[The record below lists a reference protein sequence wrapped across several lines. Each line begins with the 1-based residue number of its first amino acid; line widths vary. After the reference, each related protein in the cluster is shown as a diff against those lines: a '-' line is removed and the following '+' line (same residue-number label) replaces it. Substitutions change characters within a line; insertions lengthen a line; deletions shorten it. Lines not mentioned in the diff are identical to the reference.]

1 MEVLLAGN
9 TGYVTETFIE
19 ESFPECDVVVLGN
32 EMLKSNRK
40 KNILSRPFIKDEKEL
55 KEIFETYEFERIV
68 YFSNYLTMHGRMTGE
83 LEQLR
88 QILQLCKKNK
98 EVVSTT
104 LSKHRKCSYGIWKYV
119 SDKHQDSE
127 NSSFIFSGIHTGLF
141 L

>member
-55 KEIFETYEFERIV
+55 KEIFKLSDHAWKDDRRTGTTETDTSV
-68 YFSNYLTMHGRMTGE
+68 M
-83 LEQLR
+83 Q
-88 QILQLCKKNK
+88 K
-98 EVVSTT
+98 E
-104 LSKHRKCSYGIWKYV
+104 
-119 SDKHQDSE
+119 
-127 NSSFIFSGIHTGLF
+127 
-141 L
+141 

>member
-68 YFSNYLTMHGRMTGE
+68 YFSNYLTMHGRILIYIQRYTHRTFFISCLQRQKKAE
-83 LEQLR
+83 KLFLR
-88 QILQLCKKNK
+88 NHRNK
-98 EVVSTT
+98 
-104 LSKHRKCSYGIWKYV
+104 I
-119 SDKHQDSE
+119 
-127 NSSFIFSGIHTGLF
+127 FIFYVWMIWQNCFIKYMTIGEKNAV
-141 L
+141 

>member
-98 EVVSTT
+98 EIRMLYLTGQENIYS
-104 LSKHRKCSYGIWKYV
+104 SKNI
-119 SDKHQDSE
+119 
-127 NSSFIFSGIHTGLF
+127 LA
-141 L
+141 

>member
-55 KEIFETYEFERIV
+55 KEI
-68 YFSNYLTMHGRMTGE
+68 
-83 LEQLR
+83 
-88 QILQLCKKNK
+88 
-98 EVVSTT
+98 
-104 LSKHRKCSYGIWKYV
+104 SKHMSLK
-119 SDKHQDSE
+119 E
-127 NSSFIFSGIHTGLF
+127 LFIFPII
-141 L
+141 

>member
-68 YFSNYLTMHGRMTGE
+68 YFVCGGQDFVRRAANRRAAAHGAGVGGDDG
-83 LEQLR
+83 
-88 QILQLCKKNK
+88 CKPG
-98 EVVSTT
+98 
-104 LSKHRKCSYGIWKYV
+104 CS
-119 SDKHQDSE
+119 E
-127 NSSFIFSGIHTGLF
+127 
-141 L
+141 

>member
-68 YFSNYLTMHGRMTGE
+68 YFFQLSDHAWKDDRRTGTNE
-83 LEQLR
+83 TDTSVMQ
-88 QILQLCKKNK
+88 K
-98 EVVSTT
+98 E
-104 LSKHRKCSYGIWKYV
+104 
-119 SDKHQDSE
+119 
-127 NSSFIFSGIHTGLF
+127 
-141 L
+141 

>member
-68 YFSNYLTMHGRMTGE
+68 YFSNYLTIAWKDDRRTGTTE
-83 LEQLR
+83 ADTSVMQ
-88 QILQLCKKNK
+88 K
-98 EVVSTT
+98 E
-104 LSKHRKCSYGIWKYV
+104 
-119 SDKHQDSE
+119 
-127 NSSFIFSGIHTGLF
+127 
-141 L
+141 

>member
-68 YFSNYLTMHGRMTGE
+68 YFSNYL
-83 LEQLR
+83 
-88 QILQLCKKNK
+88 
-98 EVVSTT
+98 
-104 LSKHRKCSYGIWKYV
+104 LSL
-119 SDKHQDSE
+119 
-127 NSSFIFSGIHTGLF
+127 IHI
-141 L
+141 

>member
-55 KEIFETYEFERIV
+55 KEIFDDGFMRKI
-68 YFSNYLTMHGRMTGE
+68 S
-83 LEQLR
+83 
-88 QILQLCKKNK
+88 
-98 EVVSTT
+98 
-104 LSKHRKCSYGIWKYV
+104 LSAKDRV
-119 SDKHQDSE
+119 
-127 NSSFIFSGIHTGLF
+127 
-141 L
+141 

>member
-83 LEQLR
+83 LDG
-88 QILQLCKKNK
+88 K
-98 EVVSTT
+98 EAVEDSVMYYAVGGSDDE
-104 LSKHRKCSYGIWKYV
+104 KHI
-119 SDKHQDSE
+119 
-127 NSSFIFSGIHTGLF
+127 
-141 L
+141 

>member
-55 KEIFETYEFERIV
+55 KEIFETM
-68 YFSNYLTMHGRMTGE
+68 SLKE
-83 LEQLR
+83 L
-88 QILQLCKKNK
+88 
-98 EVVSTT
+98 
-104 LSKHRKCSYGIWKYV
+104 
-119 SDKHQDSE
+119 
-127 NSSFIFSGIHTGLF
+127 FIFPII
-141 L
+141 